1 MVETP
6 ELLQFPYSHFNEK
19 ARWALDLKRVPHT
32 RRSLLP
38 GPHAVTVQRLTGQTT
53 VPVLR
58 LGEEIIDGSARIIDT
73 LEKHWPVPPLYPEA
87 PEEKHRALEIQEW
100 FDSRIGPKVRL
111 SLFAHLLDE
120 PDYVCRLFAG
130 ERGTLSRTLYRR
142 AFPLVRGRMR
152 LAMGIT
158 DQASIDEAAA
168 GTEEGLDFVAARAGP
183 SGHLIGDSFTVAD
196 LAAAALLAPAAN
208 PPDSPM
214 SRPEPIPISIQSWHV
229 RWEGHP
235 GIEWVLRQYRES
247 RPPSAELGFE

>member
-73 LEKHWPVPPLYPEA
+73 LEKHWP
-87 PEEKHRALEIQEW
+87 
-100 FDSRIGPKVRL
+100 
-111 SLFAHLLDE
+111 
-120 PDYVCRLFAG
+120 G
-130 ERGTLSRTLYRR
+130 ERGTLSRTLYRG

-168 GTEEGLDFVAARAGP
+168 GTEEGLDFVATKAGP
-183 SGHLIGDSFTVAD
+183 SGHLVGDSFTVAD